1 MKPKKRSVVNYSHLS
16 PELEEAFNEKYPR
29 GYKDYFPD
37 IFKVEKPDGS
47 FFHCVTLQVPPDAE
61 YLVKITVRQD
71 DLVDFS
77 EDEDDEDD
85 DEIDTP
91 DLPIEPD
98 NEESEK
104 FD

>member
-1 MKPKKRSVVNYSHLS
+1 MKKRSKSLIFFGNNNY
-16 PELEEAFNEKYPR
+16 NCTYR

-61 YLVKITVRQD
+61 YLVKIDVRQD
-71 DLVDFS
+71 DLVDLS
-77 EDEDDEDD
+77 EDEDDED

-91 DLPIEPD
+91 DLPITPD
-98 NEESEK
+98 SEESEK